1 MLNSNSLL
9 TSTGRFVFISDFIKP
24 TCYLNQ
30 TVWFS
35 AGIKSYTLALKY
47 EAVVSIPLS

>member
-9 TSTGRFVFISDFIKP
+9 SSAGRFVFISDFIKP
-24 TCYLNQ
+24 TCYLNH

-35 AGIKSYTLALKY
+35 AGIKPYTLALKY
-47 EAVVSIPLS
+47 EAVVLIPSS